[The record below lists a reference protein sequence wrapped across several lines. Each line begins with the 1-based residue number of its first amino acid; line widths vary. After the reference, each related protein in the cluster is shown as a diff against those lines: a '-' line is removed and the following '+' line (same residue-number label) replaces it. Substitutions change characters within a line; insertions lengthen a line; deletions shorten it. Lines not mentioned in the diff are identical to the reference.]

1 MSSPENGI
9 DDVPTMECSVCQID
23 VPAGAFCGYCGSHAA
38 DEPHRGPRW
47 LGRLRGDT
55 FGASPG
61 ESVLLPAIASSLFPH
76 LPQRSRTPFRVGLA
90 LVLVGLVLFAV
101 VKMPAALITVAA
113 LGLPLLFVLYL
124 AESAVYRDMSTWS
137 LLLAG
142 TLGAALGVGW
152 TLLTGQM
159 VARAYGVPMAAGM
172 AIHHLVREGMII
184 PAGGMILTL
193 VPTVLVRVLRPNSR
207 ESLDGFVVGALSAL
221 MFAAGATLT
230 RLAPQFAT
238 GLLARGRP
246 MKGLLVEAL
255 LCGVTIP
262 LTAAVAG
269 GMIGIALW
277 FKGQT
282 SNPHEHPGRTRA
294 VLFALAIVVVV
305 IHTGVAVTDIMGM
318 EQLRMLAVHVV
329 MTMVV
334 LVLLRIALQLA
345 LLHEAHDP
353 IELDEPLLCIHCQHV
368 VPDMAF
374 CPACGVATRA
384 SSRASRHERREVRPV
399 RQVAAEG
406 S

>member
-1 MSSPENGI
+1 MSAPA
-9 DDVPTMECSVCQID
+9 DDDEVPMMECGVCQID
-23 VPAGAFCGYCGSHAA
+23 VPAGAFCGYCGGHLASEAK
-38 DEPHRGPRW
+38 PGPRW
-47 LGRLRGDT
+47 LKKLRGDT

-61 ESVLLPAIASSLFPH
+61 ESVLRPAIASSLFPH
-76 LPQRSRTPFRVGLA
+76 LPPGSRTPFRVGLA
-90 LVLVGLVLFAV
+90 LVLVGLVLFSV

-124 AESAVYRDMSTWS
+124 SESAVYRDLSVWS
-137 LLLAG
+137 VVLAG

-159 VARAYGVPMAAGM
+159 VARAYGVPMAAGL
-172 AIHHLVREGMII
+172 AIHHLMREGIMI
-184 PAGGMILTL
+184 PAGGMILML
-193 VPTVLVRVLRPNSR
+193 VPTVLVRLLRPKSR
-207 ESLDGFVVGALSAL
+207 ESLDGFVIGALAAL

-238 GLLARGRP
+238 GLLVHSRP
-246 MKGLLVEAL
+246 FLSLLVEAI

-269 GMIGIALW
+269 GMVGVALW

-282 SNPHEHPGRTRA
+282 SNPHEHPGRIRA
-294 VLFALAIVVVV
+294 VLFVLAIVVVL
-305 IHTGVAVTDIMGM
+305 IHTGGAITDIMGM
-318 EQLRMLAVHVV
+318 PQLRMLTVHVV
-329 MTMVV
+329 MTVIV

-345 LLHEAHDP
+345 LMHEAPDP
-353 IELDEPLLCIHCQHV
+353 IEQDEPLLCLHCHHV

-384 SSRASRHERREVRPV
+384 SSRASRNARREARPV
-399 RQVAAEG
+399 RVAAEG

>member
-1 MSSPENGI
+1 MTTP
-9 DDVPTMECSVCQID
+9 DDDGVPVMECGVCQID
-23 VPAGAFCGYCGSHAA
+23 VPAGAFCGYCGGHLAS
-38 DEPHRGPRW
+38 EPARGPGW
-47 LGRLRGDT
+47 LRKLRGDT

-76 LPQRSRTPFRVGLA
+76 LPQKSRTPFRVGLA
-90 LVLVGLVLFAV
+90 LILVGLVVFAI

-124 AESAVYRDMSTWS
+124 VESAVYRDMSPWS
-137 LLLAG
+137 SVLAG
-142 TLGAALGVGW
+142 TLGAALGVGYV
-152 TLLTGQM
+152 LLTGEI
-159 VARAYGVPMAAGM
+159 VARAYGVPMAAGL
-172 AIHHLVREGMII
+172 AIHHLLREGVMI

-193 VPTVLVRVLRPNSR
+193 VPTVLVRLLQPKSR

-221 MFAAGATLT
+221 TFAAGATLT

-238 GLLARGRP
+238 GLLAHSRP
-246 MKGLLVEAL
+246 IKGLIVEAV

-262 LTAAVAG
+262 LTAAAAG

-277 FKGQT
+277 FTGQ
-282 SNPHEHPGRTRA
+282 SDNPHEHPGRIRA
-294 VLFALAIVVVV
+294 ILFALAVVVV
-305 IHTGVAVTDIMGM
+305 LIHVGVSVTDIVGM

-329 MTMVV
+329 MTLVV
-334 LVLLRIALQLA
+334 LVLLRIGLQLA

-353 IELDEPLLCIHCQHV
+353 IDQHEPLLCVHCEHV

-384 SSRASRHERREVRPV
+384 SSRASRHERRESRPV
-399 RQVAAEG
+399 RQVATEG

>member
-1 MSSPENGI
+1 MSTESQTGGTDE
-9 DDVPTMECSVCQID
+9 VPTMECPVCQMD
-23 VPAGAFCGYCGSHAA
+23 VPAGAFCGYCGGHLASEAR
-38 DEPHRGPRW
+38 RGPDW
-47 LGRLRGDT
+47 LRGDT

-61 ESVLLPAIASSLFPH
+61 ESVLRPAIASSLFPH

-124 AESAVYRDMSTWS
+124 AESAVYRDISAWAMV
-137 LLLAG
+137 LAG

-152 TLLTGQM
+152 VLLTGQM
-159 VARAYGVPMAAGM
+159 VARAYGVPMAAGL
-172 AIHHLVREGMII
+172 AIHHLVREGVLI
-184 PAGGMILTL
+184 PAGGMILML
-193 VPTVLVRVLRPNSR
+193 VPTVLVRLLRPGSR

-221 MFAAGATLT
+221 TFAAGATLT

-238 GLLARGRP
+238 GLLAHSRP
-246 MKGLLVEAL
+246 IKGLFVEAL

-277 FKGQT
+277 FKGQD
-282 SNPHEHPGRTRA
+282 SNPHEHPGRIRA
-294 VLFALAIVVVV
+294 ALYLLAIVVVL
-305 IHTGVAVTDIMGM
+305 IHTGVAVTDIVGM
-318 EQLRMLAVHVV
+318 PQLQMLTVHLV
-329 MTMVV
+329 MTLVV
-334 LVLLRIALQLA
+334 LVLLRIGLQLA
-345 LLHEAHDP
+345 LIHEAHDP
-353 IELDEPLLCIHCQHV
+353 IDQDAPLLCIHCEHV

-384 SSRASRHERREVRPV
+384 SSRASRHERREARPV
-399 RQVAAEG
+399 RQVATEG

>member
-1 MSSPENGI
+1 MSTENPTSGT
-9 DDVPTMECSVCQID
+9 DEVPTMECAVCQMD
-23 VPAGAFCGYCGSHAA
+23 VPAGAFCGYCGGHLAS
-38 DEPHRGPRW
+38 ESKGPHW
-47 LGRLRGDT
+47 LRGDT

-61 ESVLLPAIASSLFPH
+61 ESVLRPAVASSLFPH

-124 AESAVYRDMSTWS
+124 AESAVYRDMSGWA
-137 LLLAG
+137 LMLAG

-152 TLLTGQM
+152 VLLTGQM
-159 VARAYGVPMAAGM
+159 VARAYGVPMAAGL
-172 AIHHLVREGMII
+172 AIHHLMREGIMI
-184 PAGGMILTL
+184 PAGGMILML
-193 VPTVLVRVLRPNSR
+193 VPTVLVRLLRPNSR

-221 MFAAGATLT
+221 MFSAGATLT

-238 GLLARGRP
+238 GLLAHSRP
-246 MKGLLVEAL
+246 IKGLLVEAL

-277 FKGQT
+277 FKGQN
-282 SNPHEHPGRTRA
+282 SNPHERPGRIRA
-294 VLFALAIVVVV
+294 ALYLLAILVVL
-305 IHTGVAVTDIMGM
+305 IHTGVAITDIVGM
-318 EQLRMLAVHVV
+318 PQLQMLTVHIV
-329 MTMVV
+329 MTLVV
-334 LVLLRIALQLA
+334 LVVLRIGLQLA
-345 LLHEAHDP
+345 LIHEVHDP
-353 IELDEPLLCIHCQHV
+353 IEQDEPLLCVHCEHV

-384 SSRASRHERREVRPV
+384 SSRASRQERREARPV